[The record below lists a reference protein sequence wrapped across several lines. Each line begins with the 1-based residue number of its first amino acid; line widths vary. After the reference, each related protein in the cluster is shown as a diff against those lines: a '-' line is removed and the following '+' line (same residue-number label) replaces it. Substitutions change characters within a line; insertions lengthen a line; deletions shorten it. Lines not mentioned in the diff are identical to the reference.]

1 MKQDWNEV
9 VRRSIRMDFA
19 NANFKRYG
27 NAPKTPHP
35 VNTKRVLAIN
45 EQCEYYRFK
54 KHFVGHLVRIVSKR
68 DCGNV
73 WVEFV
78 NDEDRK
84 ALNNAAGWS
93 DYKSQYLLYGPK
105 FDD

>member
-9 VRRSIRMDFA
+9 VRTSIRKDFA
-19 NANFKRYG
+19 NANFKRQG
-27 NAPKTPHP
+27 KAPKTPHP
-35 VNTKRVLAIN
+35 KNTKRVLAIN

-54 KHFVGHLVRIVSKR
+54 KYLVGRLVRIIKNR
-68 DCGNV
+68 DGGNV
-73 WVEFV
+73 WIEFV

-93 DYKSQYLLYGPK
+93 DSKNQYLLYGPK